1 MKRVALGF
9 GAVAVLA
16 LVALAAI
23 ATSASATAIVR
34 DSVTTPFSESGVPDD
49 CRPGVTGSVE
59 GTQVTEFQSVETSAG
74 FHVTGTTTATGRVEW
89 SDGTYT
95 TIESVDHFAFNAAAA
110 GATVFTQAHEDSGDT
125 YAADGAFL
133 FRVTFHL
140 VERFTVSGGLTRVEF
155 ERGHLHVFGDC

>member
-23 ATSASATAIVR
+23 ATSASATAI
-34 DSVTTPFSESGVPDD
+34 
-49 CRPGVTGSVE
+49 
-59 GTQVTEFQSVETSAG
+59 
-74 FHVTGTTTATGRVEW
+74 
-89 SDGTYT
+89 
-95 TIESVDHFAFNAAAA
+95 
-110 GATVFTQAHEDSGDT
+110 
-125 YAADGAFL
+125 
-133 FRVTFHL
+133 TFHL